1 MKILMVSDLHISNNW
16 NKCLTILLKRIDKII
31 DVINRESGATE
42 ELTVV
47 MCGDV
52 VDKGKIRYYNIANKI
67 LKYLK
72 QKAGDRNI
80 EFVMVPGNHDLN
92 PDCGFK
98 AFDDFC
104 EEFQYGVGRFVD
116 GSCYSKIVNS
126 FNFILANSTYHKSI
140 YYGQVDTESVIENVN
155 PYLTNIL
162 ITHHS
167 PFSEDINDTANI
179 RNVIRLFDVI
189 NDKNILFH
197 LHGHTHGTYI
207 TSIANSCKSVGVGA
221 MFLKA
226 KEMGSQFHILSVENE
241 KIVSIYNYYYR
252 LDLDKYV
259 PVLIYPDKNNN
270 NDYIIDDEYLGYTK
284 PENYILRKVGPFDIV
299 QQGGISLFYNKE
311 HIKSLKEI
319 IYEKKQ
325 VVLIGD
331 AGSGKSY
338 ELNCLAYVLSSERK
352 GVPIF
357 IQLNDYVDETIESL
371 IEKNYKKDIN
381 YKFILIFD
389 GFDEIED
396 KNLNTFAK
404 RLNLY
409 VKGHPEQEIIV
420 STRNNFYRNAIDQAN
435 AGTFN
440 NFSEY
445 TLCPLTDADII
456 DYLRIRDVNDI
467 LFLHEIK
474 KKKLKEQIQ
483 NPFFLVQLVDL
494 YIYDNDLPVIEQL
507 MDKLINKILKQDEN
521 KYITTKDINSQRS
534 EILYVLEELAFAM
547 QCLKKNYLDSEEY
560 QQLISKDKRDLLMYT
575 GIWCKVN
582 GNQWKFEHN
591 NFREFLA
598 AKYLSKKSL
607 NEIKM
612 LVTYSESQHEI
623 KASWSNTLSFL
634 ILVYSNQDLVDWLV
648 DTAPSIIVK
657 FETSRLDTSLRT
669 KILCKIL
676 DEYKNNN
683 MWITRN
689 QNDIE
694 DLAKFGQSV
703 ESIDYLINEIT
714 FPANFRSQ
722 SNALHIIGAM
732 TNYNSKVTNVRNA
745 LLACC
750 FNANTRN
757 YEIRAAI
764 MALTNLELFSEG
776 DIFNFIKYFANEKDS
791 EIRYALYCY
800 IIEFNLHEIAIDFV
814 VDGIK
819 MLKHHTGE
827 NYSQSFRLLEILKML
842 DTYESIHKVFNCI
855 IQSND
860 YDIIVQ
866 ILEDSLETLCN
877 ASEKVYNTGRTEIL
891 NDIVQLFILSSTHYE
906 RRTINLT
913 KKFLVNT
920 NEVFNTYS
928 IILNKIKGENLIYN
942 LEDIMDE
949 KCIED
954 FLYKY
959 QHDMLENK
967 ESYISFVRRYRK
979 GNYKYNELREAIFN
993 KEGIVLEEREVIDY
1007 EALRRI
1013 GEQKYFDALFK
1024 KTEFEKLILELAELC
1039 NGRETLY
1046 GDLDHISF
1054 QRREKRYDLDK
1065 THWAISNDNIEDR
1078 KVINFLDH
1086 ISWEFFSIHNIYK
1099 ELTNNKTILVS
1110 NEQEKVIADYCLK
1123 TIRDINFDNEFTFT
1137 KGGSTS
1143 FSWRAVWC
1151 MYFAERFSI
1160 EYDHSILLNML
1171 IVPAFIFHQ
1180 DKSGKLIFPKY
1191 LTNRLSKK
1199 EIEYQVCKNLQ
1210 EKNIQGNL
1218 AEMYIRYCKENYLTY
1233 AVDLAHSITTD
1244 EEYTEWIRR
1253 ISIEYL
1259 IDMKGRDF
1267 IIKNYL
1273 PGANQSL
1280 LILLIDNFTQYKSDQ
1295 LIERLVEENKKSIDG
1310 LLYLKY
1316 LILMNTEYGLKKY
1329 YDIALSL
1336 NTLPDMTD
1344 GNNILPITEVI
1355 SEVSDI
1361 NCLPI
1366 IIDLTLLVFKK
1377 DFIDKKYFG
1386 LSNSVSKAITKISEI
1401 NPELVLESLEG
1412 AKVDNIENKEFL
1424 SFCNHSIFEIR
1435 TQYYNQRDLPWSIDK
1450 IKHYICN

>member
-1 MKILMVSDLHISNNW
+1 MVSDLHISNNW
-16 NKCLTILLKRIDKII
+16 NKCLNILLKRIDKIF

-52 VDKGKIRYYNIANKI
+52 VDKGKIRYYNVANKI
-67 LKYLK
+67 FEYLK
-72 QKAGDRNI
+72 QKAGNRNI

-104 EEFQYGVGRFVD
+104 EEFQNGIGKFVD

-126 FNFILANSTYHKSI
+126 FNFILSNSTYHKSI
-140 YYGQVDTESVIENVN
+140 YYGQVDTESIIENVN
-155 PYLTNIL
+155 PYLNNIL

-167 PFSEDINDTANI
+167 PFSEDTNDTANI

-189 NDKNILFH
+189 NDKNIIFH

-207 TSIANSCKSVGVGA
+207 TSIAENCKSVGVGA

-252 LDLDKYV
+252 IDLDKYV
-259 PVLIYPDKNNN
+259 PVLIYPDKSKNDNNA
-270 NDYIIDDEYLGYTK
+270 YIICDEYLGYTK
-284 PENYILRKVGPFDIV
+284 PENYIIRKVGPFDIV

-311 HIKSLKEI
+311 QIKSLKEI
-319 IYEKKQ
+319 IYEKKH

-352 GVPIF
+352 LVPIF
-357 IQLNDYVDETIESL
+357 IQLNDYVDYTIESL

-381 YKFILIFD
+381 YRFVLIFD

-420 STRNNFYRNAIDQAN
+420 STRNNFYRNAIDQTN

-440 NFSEY
+440 NFFEY

-467 LFLHEIK
+467 HFLNEIK

-507 MDKLINKILKQDEN
+507 MDKLINKMLKQDEN
-521 KYITTKDINSQRS
+521 KYITTKDIDSRRS
-534 EILYVLEELAFAM
+534 EILFVLEELAFAM

-582 GNQWKFEHN
+582 GSQWKFEHN

-598 AKYLSKKSL
+598 AKYLTKKTL

-612 LVTYSESQHEI
+612 LVTYSENQHEL

-634 ILVYSNQDLVDWLV
+634 ILVYLNQELVDWLV

-657 FETSRLDTSLRT
+657 FETSRLDTSIRT

-694 DLAKFGQSV
+694 DLAKFGQSD

-714 FPANFRSQ
+714 FHANFRSQ
-722 SNALHIIGAM
+722 SNALHIIGAI
-732 TNYNSKVTNVRNA
+732 TNYYSKVTNVRNA
-745 LLACC
+745 LIACC
-750 FNANTRN
+750 FNAYTRN

-776 DIFNFIKYFANEKDS
+776 DIYNFIKYFANEKDS

-800 IIEFNLHEIAIDFV
+800 IIEFNLQEIAIDFI

-819 MLKHHTGE
+819 IINSHNGE
-827 NYSQSFRLLEILKML
+827 NYSERSRVQEILKML
-842 DTYESIHKVFNCI
+842 DTYEAIHKVFQYI

-860 YDIIVQ
+860 YHETIQIFDDTIETLCYSSEKIYTSGKTE
-866 ILEDSLETLCN
+866 ILED
-877 ASEKVYNTGRTEIL
+877 I
-891 NDIVQLFILSSTHYE
+891 IQLFIISSTHCE
-906 RRTINLT
+906 HRIMNST

-920 NEVFNTYS
+920 NEVFKTYK
-928 IILNKIKGENLIYN
+928 IILNNIKGENLIFN

-949 KCIED
+949 KCIEN

-959 QHDMLENK
+959 KNDMLENK
-967 ESYISFVRRYRK
+967 EYFISFVQRYRR
-979 GNYKYNELREAIFN
+979 GNYKYNELRDAVLHKDGLFIEE
-993 KEGIVLEEREVIDY
+993 KEIIDY
-1007 EALRRI
+1007 EALKKI
-1013 GEQKYFDALFK
+1013 GEQKFFDALFLIS
-1024 KTEFEKLILELAELC
+1024 EFNKLILELVELC
-1039 NGRETLY
+1039 NGTDTLY
-1046 GDLDHISF
+1046 EDLEHISF
-1054 QRREKRYDLDK
+1054 RRLNKRYDLDK
-1065 THWAISNDNIEDR
+1065 VHWAISNVNFEDR

-1086 ISWEFFSIHNIYK
+1086 ILSWEFFSIHNIYK
-1099 ELTNNKTILVS
+1099 ELSNNKTILVS
-1110 NEQEKVIADYCLK
+1110 KEQENIITDYCLK
-1123 TIRDINFDNEFTFT
+1123 SIGNIDFDKEFTFT
-1137 KGGSTS
+1137 KEGTTS

-1160 EYDHSILLNML
+1160 EYEHSIILNML
-1171 IVPAFIFHQ
+1171 IVPAFIFH
-1180 DKSGKLIFPKY
+1180 KEKTEELIFSNY
-1191 LTNRLSKK
+1191 VTNRLSKK
-1199 EIEYQVCKNLQ
+1199 EIEDQIHKNLK
-1210 EKNIQGNL
+1210 EKNIVGSL
-1218 AEMYIRYCKENYLTY
+1218 AEMYIKYCKIKGLQY
-1233 AVDLAHSITTD
+1233 AVDLAYSVILD
-1244 EEYTEWIRR
+1244 ESYTEWIRR
-1253 ISIEYL
+1253 ISLEYL
-1259 IDMKGRDF
+1259 IDIKGRDF
-1267 IIKNYL
+1267 ILEKYL
-1273 PGANQSL
+1273 PDSNTNL
-1280 LILLIDNFTQYKSDQ
+1280 LNLIVDNFTKHKNEK
-1295 LIERLVEENKKSIDG
+1295 LINRLVEENKNSNDG

-1316 LILMNTEYGLKKY
+1316 LILMNNEFGLKKY
-1329 YDIALSL
+1329 YDIAKQL

-1344 GNNILPITEVI
+1344 ENDIFPITEAI
-1355 SEVSDI
+1355 SEVSEI
-1361 NCLPI
+1361 VCLPI
-1366 IIDLTLLVFKK
+1366 IIDLVLLVFKK
-1377 DFIDKKYFG
+1377 GFNDKQYFG
-1386 LSNSVSKAITKISEI
+1386 LYNSVSKAITKISET
-1401 NPELVLESLEG
+1401 NPGDVLVSLESAKSDNLE
-1412 AKVDNIENKEFL
+1412 NEEFL
-1424 SFCNHSIFEIR
+1424 SYCNHNLLEIR
-1435 TQYYNQRDLPWSIDK
+1435 TLYYNQRDLPWSIDK
-1450 IKHYICN
+1450 IKQYIYM